1 MLKDSEMYE
10 GNIYRP
16 PSEAEAFIL
25 QATIGCSHNL
35 CVYCD
40 MYRAKTFRIRPLE
53 ETLSILR
60 SAGAALGRRVEKLF
74 VADGDA
80 LILPMEHWL
89 AILQTA
95 HEVFPR
101 LRRVSCYAMAS
112 NILEKTDSELDLLRK
127 HGLSTLYLGP
137 ESGDPVTLKRIVKG
151 GTFEEHVEA
160 SQRARTAGMKIS
172 MIALLGAGGVERS
185 EAHAEGTARLLTEM
199 DPHYF
204 AALTLTVLPNTP
216 MERMQAKGKF
226 ELPDI
231 FGLLRELRT
240 IVSKA
245 QPSNTLFRTNHAS
258 NYLPLGGR
266 LPQDQGRIVETLD
279 AALDGRIRLR
289 PEWSRGL

>member
-112 NILEKTDSELDLLRK
+112 NILEKTDSELALLRK
-127 HGLSTLYLGP
+127 HGLSILYLGP

-266 LPQDQGRIVETLD
+266 LPQDQSRIVETLN